1 MLGASDSTGDA
12 VQQRLELLRLDMVG
26 AHHGLNQR
34 IREEVVNLRT
44 VAKRHG
50 APFRFGDQGPAA
62 TGADTHVDFR
72 RRGVLL
78 VGNNH

>member
-12 VQQRLELLRLDMVG
+12 VQKRLELLRLDMVG
-26 AHHGLNQR
+26 AHHRLNQR

-44 VAKRHG
+44 VTERHG
-50 APFRFGDQGPAA
+50 APFRLAAKDRAA

-72 RRGVLL
+72 RRGVLP